1 MKGSLVARLIRGRG
15 AGALTIA
22 LAAAV
27 AVGCAPVQQSSGPAA
42 APATDSFGTPAD
54 PAVVQ
59 QGGTLVVALSAEPD
73 MLDPTQSRSLYSRY
87 VFHTMCEKLYD
98 LDQDTRI
105 VPQLATALPTISAD
119 GLSVTIPLRQGVKF
133 ADGTPMDA
141 QSVVTTFQRNLTM
154 AGSGRKSEL
163 GPVTSVE
170 ATDAST
176 VVVHL
181 SIPFAP
187 LTSVLA
193 DRAGMIMSPAALQQL
208 GDKFGT
214 APVCVG
220 PFKFEKRVAQN
231 SIDVVRD
238 PNYYDAGKVHLDRIT
253 YRIITDASIR
263 AANLRSGDAQVG
275 DSLSTQDA
283 PALRT
288 TPGITVLES
297 NRLGYQGVTFN
308 IGNVAGLDKPLGDKG
323 TPVSR
328 DPRIRRAFELSV
340 DRQGL
345 VQAVFGGLYAAACSP
360 ISPDTA
366 FTSEAAQ
373 ACTPYDP
380 EAARRLLEEAGVTVP
395 YKITML
401 VQNSPDYL
409 RLAQAL
415 QATVATGGFDL
426 EIQPVEYSALLDQ
439 QDRGDFEML
448 QLGWSGRIDPDN
460 NIANYLSTGGGQ
472 NVAGYSDP
480 ALDELLTRARTTT
493 DQAERVRLYGEVV
506 TAIHQAD
513 PIVYLYRE
521 RNLTGVTD
529 KVAGVQVFPDGIV
542 RVAFAGLTRV

>member
-1 MKGSLVARLIRGRG
+1 MSLVRRIRGRG
-15 AGALTIA
+15 AGALAIA

-54 PAVVQ
+54 PAAVQ
-59 QGGTLVVALSAEPD
+59 QGGTLVMALSAEPD

-98 LDQDTRI
+98 LDEHTQI

-154 AGSGRKSEL
+154 SGSGRKSEL

-176 VVVHL
+176 VVVRL
-181 SIPFAP
+181 STPFAP

-193 DRAGMIMSPAALQQL
+193 DRAGMVMSPAALQQL

-275 DSLSTQDA
+275 DSLSTQDV

-308 IGNVAGLDKPLGDKG
+308 IGNVAGLDNPLGDKG

-328 DPRIRRAFELSV
+328 DPRVRQAFELSV

-345 VQAVFGGLYAAACSP
+345 VQAVFGGLYAPACSP

-380 EAARRLLEEAGVTVP
+380 EAARRLLQEAGVQVP
-395 YKITML
+395 YKITMITS
-401 VQNSPDYL
+401 NNPDSL

-415 QATVATGGFDL
+415 QATVANGGFDL
-426 EIQPVEYSALLDQ
+426 QIQPVEYSALLDQ
-439 QDRGDFEML
+439 QDRGDFEVL

-480 ALDELLTRARTTT
+480 ALDELLTRARTST

-521 RNLTGVTD
+521 RNFTGVTD

>member
-1 MKGSLVARLIRGRG
+1 MKRSLVSRRIRGRG
-15 AGALTIA
+15 AGALAIA

-54 PAVVQ
+54 PAAVQ
-59 QGGTLVVALSAEPD
+59 QGGTLVMALSAEPD

-98 LDQDTRI
+98 LDQNTRI

-133 ADGTPMDA
+133 ADGTTMDA

-170 ATDAST
+170 ATDPST

-181 SIPFAP
+181 SSPFAP

-238 PNYYDAGKVHLDRIT
+238 PNYYDAGKVHFDRIT

-263 AANLRSGDAQVG
+263 AANLRSGDAQVA
-275 DSLSTQDA
+275 DTLSTQDT

-288 TPGITVLES
+288 TPGIQVLES
-297 NRLGYQGVTFN
+297 NSLGYQGITFN
-308 IGNVAGLDKPLGDKG
+308 IGNVAGLDNPLGDKG
-323 TPVSR
+323 TPVAN
-328 DPRIRRAFELSV
+328 DPRVRRAFELAV

-345 VQAVFGGLYAAACSP
+345 VQAVFGGINNPACSP

-373 ACTPYDP
+373 ACTPHDP
-380 EAARRLLEEAGVTVP
+380 DAARKLLEEAGVTVP
-395 YKITML
+395 YKISMITS
-401 VQNSPDYL
+401 NNPDSL

-480 ALDELLTRARTTT
+480 ALDELLTRARTAT
-493 DQAERVRLYGEVV
+493 DQAERVRLYGEIV
-506 TAIHQAD
+506 TKIHDAD
-513 PIVYLYRE
+513 PIVYLYRQ

-529 KVAGVQVFPDGIV
+529 SVSGVQVFPDGIV

>member
-1 MKGSLVARLIRGRG
+1 MRRSLVARWIRGRG
-15 AGALTIA
+15 AAALAIA

-27 AVGCAPVQQSSGPAA
+27 AVGCAPVQQNSGPAA
-42 APATDSFGTPAD
+42 APAGDSFGTPAD
-54 PAVVQ
+54 PAAVQ

-98 LDQDTRI
+98 LDQNTKI
-105 VPQLATALPTISAD
+105 VPQLATALPTISPD
-119 GLSVTIPLRQGVKF
+119 GLSVTIPLREGVRF

-170 ATDAST
+170 ATDPST

-181 SIPFAP
+181 SAPFAP

-220 PFKFEKRVAQN
+220 PFKFENRVAQN

-263 AANLRSGDAQVG
+263 AANLQSGDAQVA
-275 DSLSTQDA
+275 DTLSTQDV
-283 PALRT
+283 PGLRNA
-288 TPGITVLES
+288 PGIQVLQS
-297 NRLGYQGVTFN
+297 NSLGYQGITFN
-308 IGNVAGLDKPLGDKG
+308 VGNVSGLDNPLGDVG
-323 TPVSR
+323 TPVAS
-328 DPRIRRAFELSV
+328 DPRVRRAFELAV
-340 DRQGL
+340 DREAL
-345 VQAVFGGLYAAACSP
+345 VKTVWGGLFSVACSP

-366 FTSEAAQ
+366 YTSDAAQ
-373 ACTPYDP
+373 ACTPHDP
-380 EAARRLLEEAGVTVP
+380 AAARALLQEAGVQVP
-395 YKITML
+395 YPIKMITS
-401 VQNSPDYL
+401 NNPDSL

-415 QATVATGGFDL
+415 QAMVADGGFDL
-426 EIQPVEYSALLDQ
+426 QILPVEYSALLDQ
-439 QDRGDFEML
+439 QDRGDFEVL
-448 QLGWSGRIDPDN
+448 QLGWSGRIDPDG
-460 NIANYLSTGGGQ
+460 NITNYLSTGGGQ
-472 NVAGYSDP
+472 NVAGYSDA
-480 ALDELLTRARTTT
+480 ALDALLTRARTST

-506 TAIHQAD
+506 TAIHAAD
-513 PIVYLYRE
+513 PIVYLYRQ
-521 RNLTGVTD
+521 RNYTGVTD

-542 RVAFAGLTRV
+542 RVAFAGLTR